1 MTDQSRHDDLTVMC
15 QDLIDR
21 EPVKVLAA
29 LKDPV
34 SMAATCLVARYSH
47 EAMIQ
52 LMIDHPEWSHAQ
64 LSHFFGRPPSW
75 MSTVLASE
83 QFQSV
88 LDTRRHEVA
97 DPSLTATMEERFRA
111 LALRATTVLQEKL
124 NSPGVNDLVVLKA
137 AEIGVKALGLGQRP
151 VDAPALPA
159 PVNSSQSAAEK
170 ILAAMD
176 ALDARRQAA
185 KDEAIDVD
193 ANEVPSSGECES
205 D

>member
-1 MTDQSRHDDLTVMC
+1 MSDSLQHLA
-15 QDLIDR
+15 QELIDAGKG
-21 EPVKVLAA
+21 EVAVPACA
-29 LKDPV
+29 SP
-34 SMAATCLVARYSH
+34 TARYSH
-47 EAMIQ
+47 AAMVQ
-52 LMIDHPEWSHAQ
+52 LMIDHPEYTHGQLAQ
-64 LSHFFGRPPSW
+64 AFGRPPSW

-151 VDAPALPA
+151 VDPPALPA

-185 KDEAIDVD
+185 KDEAIDVT
-193 ANEVPSSGECES
+193 AVEVEVPSDGECES

>member
-1 MTDQSRHDDLTVMC
+1 MSDSLQHLA
-15 QDLIDR
+15 QELIDAGKG
-21 EPVKVLAA
+21 EVAVPACA
-29 LKDPV
+29 SP
-34 SMAATCLVARYSH
+34 TARYSH
-47 EAMIQ
+47 AAMVQ
-52 LMIDHPEWSHAQ
+52 LMIDHPEYTHGQ
-64 LSHFFGRPPSW
+64 LAMAFGRPPSW

-151 VDAPALPA
+151 VDPPALPA

-185 KDEAIDVD
+185 KDEAIDVT
-193 ANEVPSSGECES
+193 AVEVEVPSDGECES